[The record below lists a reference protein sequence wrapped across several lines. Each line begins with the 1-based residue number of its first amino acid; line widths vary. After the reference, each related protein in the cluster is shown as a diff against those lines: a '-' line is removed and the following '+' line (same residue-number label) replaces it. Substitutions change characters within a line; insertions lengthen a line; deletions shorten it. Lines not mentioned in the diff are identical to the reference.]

1 MSEDYTD
8 PIPRV
13 VASDEAR
20 RAADIINMHII
31 AQRRGFVAIR
41 LSDGG
46 SDNVVYD
53 TKDDAVRHQLHPQQC
68 AYFQLQLTPI
78 VPWECDV
85 FLLYT
90 RQMYAAGHR
99 VGEEGAPSLIIP
111 SRTENIRWNPPRS
124 TMNREQ
130 RRRLK
135 GF

>member
-1 MSEDYTD
+1 MSEDND
-8 PIPRV
+8 IPRV
-13 VASDEAR
+13 VMPDDAR
-20 RAADIINMHII
+20 RASDIINMHII

-46 SDNVVYD
+46 SDGSVYD
-53 TKDDAVRHQLHPQQC
+53 TKDLAVRHQLHPQQC
-68 AYFQLQLTPI
+68 AYFQLPLTPV

-85 FLLYT
+85 FLRYT

-99 VGEEGAPSLIIP
+99 VGEEGAPSLIVP

-130 RRRLK
+130 RKRLK